1 MQKREDFG
9 SIGMFK
15 WAEWRC
21 LTMLLYCSLELRGNT
36 TRTEDNQVD
45 GRIDYCRS
53 LDATLIGSPLAMSCS
68 LVCDS

>member
-1 MQKREDFG
+1 
-9 SIGMFK
+9 
-15 WAEWRC
+15 